1 MNFPNHSMKLVGKSK
16 DRSRMGASAMRKL
29 NGALL
34 LEIIREQGRISRAEL
49 ARASRLT
56 KPTVSSQVADL
67 IELGIVVEDGAGEP
81 DERGGKPPKLLRF
94 NSEWGGLVAAEIST
108 AGIRVWYAD
117 LDGNRLD
124 SEHATF
130 PAEMDSSQVLNLTC
144 DAIDALLRRGR
155 QRKQKLR
162 AMAVAAPG
170 RVDARSGTVLEAG
183 IFHWHD
189 VPVMARIQRAFRVPV
204 LVDNDVNL
212 AALGEMHAGL
222 AQGVDDFV
230 LIRLGTGIGAGVV
243 LGRQL
248 YRGSHWAA
256 GEIGHMI
263 FDRSALADEA
273 IERGHLELA
282 IGGDRVRERM
292 RKAAA
297 GRIPADAATP
307 GAHLASRLSE
317 AMLLDDPV
325 AAGVLEEVAAQL
337 GVVVADMAATL
348 DPELIVL
355 AGEMFD
361 LLTDRIKEFVGRVIP
376 WPVRI
381 ERSALGEDAALMG
394 AIGSARAIAHELL
407 CDLDRG

>member
-1 MNFPNHSMKLVGKSK
+1 
-16 DRSRMGASAMRKL
+16 MRKV

-34 LEIIREQGRISRAEL
+34 LDIIRERGRVSRAEL
-49 ARASRLT
+49 ARASSLT

-67 IELGIVVEDGAGEP
+67 IDRGVVVEDGAGEP

-94 NSEWGGLVAAEIST
+94 NSEWGGLMAAEIST
-108 AGIRVWYAD
+108 AGIRAWCAD
-117 LDGNRLD
+117 LDGRRLD
-124 SEHATF
+124 SESAAFTPELGPDHVL
-130 PAEMDSSQVLNLTC
+130 QVTC
-144 DAIDALLRRGR
+144 EAMEALLGRGKRRR
-155 QRKQKLR
+155 QKLL

-170 RVDARSGTVLEAG
+170 RVDARSGVVLEAG
-183 IFHWHD
+183 IFHWRN
-189 VPVMARIQRAFRVPV
+189 VPVMERIERAFRVPV

-222 AQGVDDFV
+222 AQGVDNFI
-230 LIRLGTGIGAGVV
+230 LIRLGTGVGAGVV

-263 FDRSALADEA
+263 FDRASVAEEA

-282 IGGDRVRERM
+282 IGSDRVRERM

-297 GRIPADAATP
+297 SRPASEGATP
-307 GAHLASRLSE
+307 GSHLAARLSE
-317 AMLLDDPV
+317 AALLNDPV
-325 AAGVLEEVAAQL
+325 AAEVIDEVAAQL
-337 GVVVADMAATL
+337 GVAVADMSAAL
-348 DPELIVL
+348 DPELVVL
-355 AGEMFD
+355 SGELFD
-361 LLTDRIKEFVGRVIP
+361 LVTDRIKEFVERVIP

-394 AIGSARAIAHELL
+394 AIGSARGIAHELL